1 LIFHCTDHL
10 AQKVGLADPEWLK
23 IGVQVHKCKPAFSFN
38 DDKVKDVLTP
48 LTPIIYISSRL
59 RVDESTGIKRGD
71 VIGEGLIFVAGL
83 ALVEPEGFL
92 VSEEFTALHDS
103 FSSGSEAAAAAA
115 ASSSSGT
122 LFIAWSEQK
131 GLHVLVRNAIS
142 NL

>member
-1 LIFHCTDHL
+1 M
-10 AQKVGLADPEWLK
+10 GLADKEWLK
-23 IGVQVHKCKPAFSFN
+23 QGVHVHKCQPAFSFN
-38 DDKVKDVLTP
+38 DDEVKDVLTP
-48 LTPIIYISSRL
+48 IIYMSSRI
-59 RVDESTGIKRGD
+59 RVDESTGFKRGD
-71 VIGEGLIFVAGL
+71 VIGEGLIFVAGIV
-83 ALVEPEGFL
+83 LVEPEGFL
-92 VSEEFTALHDS
+92 VSGEFTALHDS